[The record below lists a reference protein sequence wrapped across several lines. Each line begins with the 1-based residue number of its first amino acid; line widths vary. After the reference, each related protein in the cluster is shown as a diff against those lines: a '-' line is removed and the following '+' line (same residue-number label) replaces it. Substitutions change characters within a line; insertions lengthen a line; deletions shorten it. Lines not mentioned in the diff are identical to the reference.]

1 MSDPGAMI
9 TARATHGER
18 MQGQPDRI
26 EQLKTDLADLRVT
39 DPSAARDLLATRLGI
54 AAMAAGVVLPMFAY
68 FMSHGTTNPLAQRD
82 AIILGLIGVAATI
95 VGGALYL
102 KGALAGFLRFWLVR
116 DLHERR
122 AQTDRVVRSLGGGEP
137 GSEGEPT

>member
-1 MSDPGAMI
+1 
-9 TARATHGER
+9 

-26 EQLKTDLADLRVT
+26 EQFEADIADLKIA
-39 DPSAARDLLATRLGI
+39 DPSSSRDHLAARLGV
-54 AAMAAGVVLPMFAY
+54 AAMVVGIGLAVYAY
-68 FMSHGTTNPLAQRD
+68 LLSYGADGDNPAPQQRD
-82 AIILGLIGVAATI
+82 AIIVALIGISVAV

-122 AQTDRVVRSLGGGEP
+122 AQTDRLLTALGGDQP
-137 GSEGEPT
+137 AEGETP